1 MTPAARLTAAIEV
14 LEAIAASP
22 DPADRVVAAWGRA
35 NRYAGSKD
43 RAAVADRVYDCLR
56 RRRSLAW
63 PLRADSA
70 RAAVLGSVIADGAD
84 PETLF
89 TGVGHAPAPLTADER
104 AALTEPP
111 PPPPDPVR
119 LDYPAWLDA
128 ALRDSLGAAFEAS
141 MTALQARAPV
151 DLRVNTL
158 KGDVAGARAA
168 LAAEGIETVAVA
180 LAPTCL
186 RAAPGAPVAR
196 TRAYAEGLVELQDA
210 ASQAAALFPAPK
222 PGETVLDFCAG
233 GGGKT
238 LALAA
243 VLRNQGRLI
252 AHDAAARRMRDLPAR
267 LARAGAAA
275 QVLAGDALGALAGG
289 CDLVFVDAPCS
300 GSGAWRRDPAGKWR
314 LTPARLD
321 ELRAAQATVLA
332 QALRFMRPGGR
343 LAYATCS
350 MLACENA
357 GALAA
362 ADLAPRDALRLTPA
376 DGADGFYCAVFTARS
391 RFTE

>member
-1 MTPAARLTAAIEV
+1 MTPAARLAAAIEV
-14 LEAIAASP
+14 LAAIEAV
-22 DPADRVVAAWGRA
+22 DEPADRVVAAWGRA

-63 PLRADSA
+63 RLQADGA
-70 RAAVLGSVIADGAD
+70 RAAVLGSVLAEGAD
-84 PETLF
+84 PDALF

-104 AALTEPP
+104 AALALPP
-111 PPPPDPVR
+111 PPAPDPVR
-119 LDYPAWLDA
+119 LDYPDWLDGP
-128 ALRDSLGAAFEAS
+128 LRDSLGAALEAS

-158 KGDVAGARAA
+158 KADLAAARAA
-168 LAAEGIETVAVA
+168 LAGEEIEAAPVA

-186 RAAPGAPVAR
+186 RAAPGAAVAR

-210 ASQAAALFPAPK
+210 ASQAAALFAAPK
-222 PGETVLDFCAG
+222 PGETALDFCAG

-243 VLRNQGRLI
+243 AMRGEGRLI
-252 AHDAAARRMRDLPAR
+252 AHDAAPRRMRDLPAR
-267 LARAGAAA
+267 LARAGARAEIA
-275 QVLAGDALGALAGG
+275 TGAALGALEGA

-314 LTPARLD
+314 LTPARLAD
-321 ELRAAQATVLA
+321 LRAAQQAALA
-332 QALRFMRPGGR
+332 QARRFVRPGGR

-362 ADLAPRDALRLTPA
+362 CGLTPRAELRLTPA
-376 DGADGFYCAVFTARS
+376 DGADGFYCAVVGG
-391 RFTE
+391 